1 MAHVKKLNIVI
12 LFLFCACST
21 STYIK
26 DAKQLKNKR
35 VAVAEIMLDSYLSK
49 DKVKTD
55 TLCTCIAT
63 SASEAIYPYLQKAG
77 LTVIKLPLSGKL
89 SSANV
94 EKLADSL
101 RLDYVVVGKGIVQF
115 VGKSAFMRSL
125 TLQIVNVKTLEV
137 SASGTFSG
145 PSVTPAGAAARIG
158 KKLAGR
164 IE

>member
-1 MAHVKKLNIVI
+1 MERLKKLNTVV

-26 DAKQLKNKR
+26 DANQLKNKR
-35 VAVAEIMLDSYLSK
+35 VAVAEIVLDTDRSK

-55 TLCTCIAT
+55 TLCTCIAA

-77 LTVIKLPLSGKL
+77 LIVIKLPLSGKL
-89 SSANV
+89 SSVNV

-115 VGKSAFMRSL
+115 VGKTAFMHSL
-125 TLQIVNVKTLEV
+125 VLQIVNVKTLEV
-137 SASGTFSG
+137 AASGTFSG

-164 IE
+164 IK